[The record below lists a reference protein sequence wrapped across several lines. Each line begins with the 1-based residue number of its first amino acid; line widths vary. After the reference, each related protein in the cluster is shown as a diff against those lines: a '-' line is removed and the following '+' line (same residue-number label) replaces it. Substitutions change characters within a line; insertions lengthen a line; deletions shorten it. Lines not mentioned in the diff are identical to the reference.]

1 MFDHAQAVAAASD
14 AVEAYIAL
22 AFTHLR
28 LARVSE
34 ARQSVLAALQ
44 RAAAASHSAGEPHIW
59 RSMCGSLMPLLAQVP
74 DVPSAASA
82 PLLRACSGGGESSS
96 LQDAPGDAPLP
107 PPPPPPPEPPVPLK
121 AASEECSE
129 TSAEHE
135 GCFEAARE
143 AGPVPP
149 AGVDDEELRGA
160 EDEDALPAV
169 CVCATARDGT
179 NSLLYEW
186 VEQQLCGG
194 VGHVFLRDDRQL
206 SATEAAVSR
215 WMLEPSLRAAR
226 LTLLPPAPHVP
237 DGASSAGEEREG
249 ARWARLSG
257 APGDGASWAL
267 LAPTGTP
274 SAVPRRRPPDMHLRR
289 QCLEAAAAQVGWPPA
304 RKCALT
310 PGDVRQAHARLR
322 RCLPSFLR

>member
-107 PPPPPPPEPPVPLK
+107 P
-121 AASEECSE
+121 
-129 TSAEHE
+129 
-135 GCFEAARE
+135 
-143 AGPVPP
+143 AGPPSPRRSMVAGPWSTWLFLAVVSCTWRPP
-149 AGVDDEELRGA
+149 QGSRPRTAAGV
-160 EDEDALPAV
+160 
-169 CVCATARDGT
+169 
-179 NSLLYEW
+179 
-186 VEQQLCGG
+186 CGG
-194 VGHVFLRDDRQL
+194 GFSDM
-206 SATEAAVSR
+206 AVIEKR
-215 WMLEPSLRAAR
+215 
-226 LTLLPPAPHVP
+226 
-237 DGASSAGEEREG
+237 
-249 ARWARLSG
+249 
-257 APGDGASWAL
+257 
-267 LAPTGTP
+267 
-274 SAVPRRRPPDMHLRR
+274 
-289 QCLEAAAAQVGWPPA
+289 
-304 RKCALT
+304 
-310 PGDVRQAHARLR
+310 
-322 RCLPSFLR
+322 